1 MEKTNHSLPS
11 NIMNSQIK
19 AKFLFM
25 GTGTSEGIPILSCLI
40 KETQGKDP
48 CTVCS
53 KAIIPGNKNH
63 RRNTGGAII
72 YENENGEQKVIL
84 IDCGKLWWESA
95 LEFFPKFD
103 IKTLSAVLLTH
114 PHHDAVG
121 GLDNLRDF
129 NLNLLNHEIPVYL
142 DEDTLKHIVSV
153 LSIIIIFSI

>member
-1 MEKTNHSLPS
+1 
-11 NIMNSQIK
+11 MNSPIK

-25 GTGTSEGIPILSCLI
+25 GTGTSEGIPVLSCLI
-40 KETQGKDP
+40 EENQGLKS
-48 CTVCS
+48 CNACS
-53 KAIIPGNKNH
+53 KAILPGNKNH

-72 YENENGEQKVIL
+72 YESENGEQKVIL

-95 LEFFPKFD
+95 LEFFPKFN

-129 NLNLLNHEIPVYL
+129 NMNILKHEIPLYL
-142 DEDTLKHIVSV
+142 DEDTLNHISSV
-153 LSIIIIFSI
+153 LSKIIISLFSVFLI